1 MEVIERE
8 AILQTL
14 ARTFGN
20 VKQSAEIL
28 HYPRPTFYRKLKK
41 FGIKVD
47 RNGPGPNGSHEE
59 AEELKNQQRPV

>member
-14 ARTFGN
+14 ARTSGN

-28 HYPRPTFYRKLKK
+28 RYPRPTFYRKLKK
-41 FGIKVD
+41 FRIKVERD
-47 RNGPGPNGSHEE
+47 GS
-59 AEELKNQQRPV
+59 APAGKLATSV